1 MAQGRSLVFLV
12 DDILLA
18 PLKGLAAVCRQVQDA
33 ARQEL
38 DGQHKAALAALA
50 ELHKELESGRIGE
63 DEFDVQEARLLEQIE
78 SIERILN
85 PDG

>member
-1 MAQGRSLVFLV
+1 MFLV

-38 DGQHKAALAALA
+38 EGQKKGVMAALA
-50 ELHKELESGRIGE
+50 ELHRKLESGRIDE
-63 DEFDVQEARLLEQIE
+63 EEFDLQEAGLLEQLE
-78 SIERILN
+78 SIERTLK

>member
-1 MAQGRSLVFLV
+1 MFLI

-18 PLKGLAAVCRQVQDA
+18 PLRGLAAVCRQVQDA

-50 ELHKELESGRIGE
+50 ELHKELESGRIE
-63 DEFDVQEARLLEQIE
+63 EEEFDVQEARLLEQLE
-78 SIERILN
+78 SIERTLN
-85 PDG
+85 PEG

>member
-1 MAQGRSLVFLV
+1 MFLV

-38 DGQHKAALAALA
+38 DGQHKASLAALA
-50 ELHKELESGRIGE
+50 ELHKEIESGRIGAE
-63 DEFDVQEARLLEQIE
+63 EFDAQEARLLEQLE
-78 SIERILN
+78 SIEKTLN

>member
-1 MAQGRSLVFLV
+1 MFLI

-18 PLKGLAAVCRQVQDA
+18 PLRGLAAVCRQVQDA

-50 ELHKELESGRIGE
+50 ELHKELESGRIDE
-63 DEFDVQEARLLEQIE
+63 EEFDVQEARLLEQLE
-78 SIERILN
+78 SIERTLN
-85 PDG
+85 PEG

>member
-1 MAQGRSLVFLV
+1 MFVV

-18 PLKGLAAVCRQVQDA
+18 PLKGLAAVCRQVQEA

-38 DGQHKAALAALA
+38 DSQQKAATAALA
-50 ELHKELESGRIGE
+50 ELHQRLESGQLDE
-63 DEFDVQEARLLEQIE
+63 EEFDVEEARLLEQIE
-78 SIERILN
+78 RIERIMD

>member
-1 MAQGRSLVFLV
+1 MFLV

-18 PLKGLAAVCRQVQDA
+18 PFKGLTAVCRQIQDA

-38 DGQHKAALAALA
+38 DGQHKTALAALA
-50 ELHKELESGRIGE
+50 ELHKELESGRIDE
-63 DEFDVQEARLLEQIE
+63 EEFDVQEARLLEQLE
-78 SIERILN
+78 SIERTLN

>member
-1 MAQGRSLVFLV
+1 MFLV

-18 PLKGLAAVCRQVQDA
+18 PLKGLTAVCRQVQDA

-38 DGQHKAALAALA
+38 EGQKKDVMAALA
-50 ELHKELESGRIGE
+50 ELHQGLESGRIE
-63 DEFDVQEARLLEQIE
+63 EKEFDVQEARLLERLE
-78 SIERILN
+78 SIERTLN

>member
-1 MAQGRSLVFLV
+1 MFLI

-50 ELHKELESGRIGE
+50 ELHKELESGRIE
-63 DEFDVQEARLLEQIE
+63 EEEFDVQEARLLEQLE
-78 SIERILN
+78 SIERTLN
-85 PDG
+85 PEG

>member
-1 MAQGRSLVFLV
+1 MFLV

-38 DGQHKAALAALA
+38 DGQHKATMGALA
-50 ELHKELESGRIGE
+50 ELHKELESGRIE
-63 DEFDVQEARLLEQIE
+63 EEEFDVQEARLLEQIE
-78 SIERILN
+78 SIEKILN